1 MARSDPH
8 ETCVHTSQFPRRL
21 ASPRGRRQLS
31 ALPDDAVAIIEPPSR
46 SVTQAGTAR
55 DKARLL
61 RFQPR
66 GRAFVDP
73 LTGWTGSE
81 DALAHLALRFP
92 TRDAAIRY
100 AERHGLA
107 FELREPGRV
116 RSAHRGGQGAAP
128 QQPLW
133 ICCWPTGPHALCC
146 GDYPLLKE
154 NQRAEEGGKSSGG
167 IEKRAATSA

>member
-8 ETCVHTSQFPRRL
+8 ETCVHTNHAPLGLKSV
-21 ASPRGRRQLS
+21 SVRRQQS
-31 ALPDDAVAIIEPPSR
+31 ALPADAVAIIEPPSR
-46 SVTQAGTAR
+46 SVTQAGQAR
-55 DKARLL
+55 DKAWLL

-81 DALAHLALRFP
+81 DPLAHLALRFP
-92 TRDAAIRY
+92 TREAAIRY
-100 AERHGLA
+100 AERNGLA

-116 RSAHRGGQGAAP
+116 SSTRGGEQGGGQ

-146 GDYPLLKE
+146 GEYPLLKE
-154 NQRAEEGGKSSGG
+154 RRRDVRQ
-167 IEKRAATSA
+167 I

>member
-8 ETCVHTSQFPRRL
+8 ETCAHTSQRPLGLGTVSVPR
-21 ASPRGRRQLS
+21 QQS

-46 SVTQAGTAR
+46 SVTQAG
-55 DKARLL
+55 KAREKGWLL

-66 GRAFVDP
+66 GSFFVDP
-73 LTGWTGSE
+73 LTGWTGSG
-81 DALAHLALRFP
+81 DPLAHLALRFP
-92 TRDAAIRY
+92 TREAAIRY

-116 RSAHRGGQGAAP
+116 GSDTGGGQGAGQ

-146 GDYPLLKE
+146 GDYPLLKGE
-154 NQRAEEGGKSSGG
+154 RE
-167 IEKRAATSA
+167 

>member
-8 ETCVHTSQFPRRL
+8 ETCVHTNQP
-21 ASPRGRRQLS
+21 PRGLRTVSVPPQQS

-46 SVTQAGTAR
+46 SVNRAGKAR
-55 DKARLL
+55 DRAWLL

-66 GRAFVDP
+66 GRFFVDP
-73 LTGWTGSE
+73 LTGWTGS
-81 DALAHLALRFP
+81 DDPLAHLALRFP
-92 TRDAAIRY
+92 TREAAIRY

-107 FELREPGRV
+107 FELREPGRFGS
-116 RSAHRGGQGAAP
+116 RTGGEQGAGQ

-154 NQRAEEGGKSSGG
+154 RGSDVRQ
-167 IEKRAATSA
+167 I